1 MPPSGR
7 TVVVRV
13 SPEPNLASTLRAA
26 LNAARKAQDK
36 ERTLVLGTILAN
48 LKNREIELRRP
59 ATDEEVAE
67 VLRKGIK
74 IRREA
79 VEQYQAA
86 ARKDLADM
94 ESGQI
99 KILEEFLPPAVDPE
113 EIRAAVRSA
122 IGGGARD
129 IGKVMSQVLPQYKG
143 RADGKLINQIAREEL
158 QAG

>member
-1 MPPSGR
+1 MPRSER
-7 TVVVRV
+7 TVVAPV
-13 SPEPNLASTLRAA
+13 SPEPNLSTNLRAA

-36 ERTLVLGTILAN
+36 DRTLVLGTILAS

-59 ATDEEVAE
+59 ATDDEVID

-79 VEQYQAA
+79 AEQYTAA
-86 ARKDLADM
+86 SRADLA
-94 ESGQI
+94 EAEAAQI
-99 KILEEFLPPAVDPE
+99 RVLEEFLPAAVAPD
-113 EIRAAVRSA
+113 EIRAAVRNA

-129 IGKVMSQVLPQYKG
+129 IGKVMAQVMPQYKG

-158 QAG
+158 QRG

>member
-1 MPPSGR
+1 MVP
-7 TVVVRV
+7 V
-13 SPEPNLASTLRAA
+13 SPEPSLSATVRAA

-59 ATDEEVAE
+59 ATDDEVVD

-74 IRREA
+74 MRREA
-79 VEQYQAA
+79 IEQYTAA
-86 ARKDLADM
+86 ARPELVAT
-94 ESGQI
+94 EASQI
-99 KILEEFLPPAVDPE
+99 KVLEEFLPPAVDPE

-122 IGGGARD
+122 IGGGAND
-129 IGKVMSQVLPQYKG
+129 IGKVMAQVLPKYKG
-143 RADGKLINQIAREEL
+143 RADGKVINQIVREEL

>member
-1 MPPSGR
+1 VAP
-7 TVVVRV
+7 V
-13 SPEPNLASTLRAA
+13 SPESSLSANLRAA

-59 ATDEEVAE
+59 ASDDEVAD

-79 VEQYQAA
+79 IEQYAA
-86 ARKDLADM
+86 AGRQELVDA

-99 KILEEFLPPAVDPE
+99 KVLEQFLPPAVDPE

-122 IGGGARD
+122 IADGARE
-129 IGKVMSQVLPQYKG
+129 IGRVMSQVMPKYKG
-143 RADGKLINQIAREEL
+143 RADGKLINQIVREEL